1 VPSVQTQYNSSD
13 QSFTEPFLF
22 RNVSVDFK
30 SIFKESSKSEIIVY
44 LRIMTDLKDN
54 RFTEHTVYTL
64 TVQDLVLRVYTNI
77 HVLV

>member
-1 VPSVQTQYNSSD
+1 
-13 QSFTEPFLF
+13 
-22 RNVSVDFK
+22 
-30 SIFKESSKSEIIVY
+30 
-44 LRIMTDLKDN
+44 MTDLKDN